1 MQDNTITLAVD
12 VANNATLVSKDF
24 NRFDVYQNR
33 SVYNSE
39 DHTISS
45 PDTLTFYRTVPKQSG
60 NFKGQAKSAA
70 KFSKNLTVV
79 GVDGADV
86 QAPLILEVSASIP
99 VGATLAIQKEIR
111 QRAIALLDRDDIMEP
126 LMGLLEI

>member
-12 VANNATLVSKDF
+12 EANNATLVDKGYD
-24 NRFDVYQNR
+24 RFDVYQNR
-33 SVYNSE
+33 AIYNSE

-45 PDTLTFYRTVPKQSG
+45 PDTLTFYRTLPKQSG

-70 KFSKNLTVV
+70 KFSKTLTVS

-86 QAPLILEVSASIP
+86 QAPLIIEVSASVP
-99 VGATLAIQKEIR
+99 VGATEAVQLEMR
-111 QRAIALLDRDDIMEP
+111 QRAVALLDRDDIMVA